1 MNNSKSTPNAV
12 ETLISQET
20 YRRIANFNQ
29 DRNWDQFHTPK
40 DLAISISLE
49 AAELLECFQWSGTD
63 MHVNKKKE
71 KITEET
77 ADIII
82 YALQMCQVL
91 GIDPEEIIRSKI
103 EQNEEK
109 YPADKAYGNAL
120 KYTELQKLSENE
132 DFKDGKSK

>member
-1 MNNSKSTPNAV
+1 MNNSKSTPNAA
-12 ETLISQET
+12 EALISQET
-20 YRRIANFNQ
+20 YRRIAKFNR

-49 AAELLECFQWSGTD
+49 AAELLECFQWSGAD

-91 GIDPEEIIRSKI
+91 GIDPEQIIRSKI

-132 DFKDGKSK
+132 DSTDGKSK

>member
-20 YRRIANFNQ
+20 YRRIAKFNQ

-91 GIDPEEIIRSKI
+91 GIDPEQIIRSKI

>member
-1 MNNSKSTPNAV
+1 MNNSKSTPNTAKA
-12 ETLISQET
+12 LISQAT
-20 YRRIANFNQ
+20 YRRIAKFNQ

-49 AAELLECFQWSGTD
+49 AAELLECFQWSGSD

-91 GIDPEEIIRSKI
+91 GIDPEQIIRSKI

-132 DFKDGKSK
+132 DFRDGKSK

>member
-1 MNNSKSTPNAV
+1 MNNTKSTPKAA
-12 ETLISQET
+12 EALISQET
-20 YRRIANFNQ
+20 YRRIAKFNQ

-49 AAELLECFQWSGTD
+49 AAELLECFQWSGAD
-63 MHVNKKKE
+63 MHVDKKKE

-91 GIDPEEIIRSKI
+91 GIDPEEIIKNKLI
-103 EQNEEK
+103 QNEQK

-132 DFKDGKSK
+132 YFKEGNSK